1 MADTRASARIAHRA
15 VLALGMAAVAAAL
28 CAFEWPLEGGQPS
41 LYFGSAD
48 EGRFA
53 TSMTFSSDDGLVK
66 ASDDG
71 ELAFVF
77 DSGMTSKL
85 PSTIGSYIVVEHPR
99 GMAGVYSGMA
109 PGSSSAYL
117 RSIKK
122 GSILGRVGASGM
134 AKGPSLGFALYDRA
148 AGRWVNPL
156 LLLPPLADKTP
167 PVIRNAVLVKDGK
180 RLPLGE
186 TKSLPQGQYSI
197 AVDVTDPL
205 EAPGNP
211 GASAPYYLRLLIDGT
226 KVAELSFD
234 VVTAKDGKFLVGADG
249 PRGFEGCYAEDGR
262 IVLASRFFS
271 RGRTVIQVL
280 ARDYAGNER
289 QASWAL
295 LVE

>member
-1 MADTRASARIAHRA
+1 MADTRACPRRA
-15 VLALGMAAVAAAL
+15 TRAFLALGMAAVAAAL
-28 CAFEWPLEGGQPS
+28 CAFEWPLEGSQPG

-53 TSMTFSSDDGLVK
+53 TSMTFSSEDGLVK

-71 ELAFVF
+71 ELAFVS
-77 DSGMTSKL
+77 DAGMPSRL
-85 PSTIGSYIVVEHPR
+85 PSTIGSYVVVEHPR
-99 GMAGVYSGMA
+99 GIAGVYSGMA
-109 PGSSSAYL
+109 PGSSSSYL
-117 RSIKK
+117 RSVKK
-122 GSILGRVGASGM
+122 GSILGRVGSSGM

-167 PVIRNAVLVKDGK
+167 PVIRSAMLVKDGK
-180 RLPLGE
+180 RFPLGE
-186 TKSLPQGQYSI
+186 TKSVPQGQYSI
-197 AVDVTDPL
+197 AVDVVDPL
-205 EAPGNP
+205 EAQAAKGS
-211 GASAPYYLRLLIDGT
+211 SAPYYIRLLVDGT
-226 KVAELSFD
+226 KVTELSFD
-234 VVTAKDGKFLVGADG
+234 VVTARDGKFLVGADG

-295 LVE
+295 IVE

>member
-1 MADTRASARIAHRA
+1 MARPPVPPRTMLRIA
-15 VLALGMAAVAAAL
+15 LALCLVAAAMAL
-28 CAFEWPLEGGQPS
+28 WAFEWPLAGGLPR

-53 TSMTFSSDDGLVK
+53 TSMTFESEDGLVR

-71 ELAFVF
+71 ELAFAF
-77 DSGMTSKL
+77 DSGMASNL
-85 PSTIGSYIVVEHPR
+85 PSTIGSYLVVEHPR
-99 GMAGVYSGMA
+99 GIAGVYSGMA
-109 PGSSSAYL
+109 PGSASAYL
-117 RSIKK
+117 KTVKK
-122 GSILGRVGASGM
+122 GSILGRAGSSGLE
-134 AKGPSLGFALYDRA
+134 KGPSLDFALYDRGA
-148 AGRWVNPL
+148 ARWVNPL

-167 PVIRNAVLVKDGK
+167 PLIRSAMLMKDGK

-186 TKSLPQGQYSI
+186 TKSAPQGEYSI
-197 AVDVTDPL
+197 AVDVIDPL
-205 EAPGNP
+205 DVTAPSR
-211 GASAPYYLRLLIDGT
+211 ASAPYYLRLIIDGA

-234 VVTAKDGKFLVGADG
+234 VVAARDGRFMVGAEG

-271 RGRTVIQVL
+271 RGRTVVQVL

-295 LVE
+295 VVE

>member
-1 MADTRASARIAHRA
+1 MVDIRASARIARRA
-15 VLALGMAAVAAAL
+15 IPALGMAVLAAAL
-28 CAFEWPLEGGQPS
+28 CAFEWPLEGGKPS

-53 TSMTFSSDDGLVK
+53 TSMTFTSEDGLVK

-71 ELAFVF
+71 ELAFVY
-77 DSGMTSKL
+77 DSGIASGL
-85 PSTIGSYIVVEHPR
+85 PSTIGSYMVVEHPR
-99 GMAGVYSGMA
+99 GIAAVYAGMA

-117 RSIKK
+117 RSVKK
-122 GSILGRVGASGM
+122 GSILGRAGASGLS
-134 AKGPSLGFALYDRA
+134 KGPSLGFALYDRA
-148 AGRWVNPL
+148 ASRWVNPL

-180 RLPLGE
+180 RFPLGE
-186 TKSLPQGQYSI
+186 TKSVLQGQYSV
-197 AVDVTDPL
+197 AVDVADPL
-205 EAPGNP
+205 DAPGSA
-211 GASAPYYLRLLIDGT
+211 GASAPYYLRLLIDGA
-226 KVAELSFD
+226 KVTELSFD
-234 VVTAKDGKFLVGADG
+234 VVTARDGKFLVGADG

>member
-1 MADTRASARIAHRA
+1 MADHRITPRLASRT
-15 VLALGMAAVAAAL
+15 VLALGLAAAAAAL

-53 TSMTFSSDDGLVK
+53 TSMTFASEDGLVK

-71 ELAFVF
+71 ELAFVC
-77 DSGMTSKL
+77 DSGIASKL

-109 PGSSSAYL
+109 PGSPSSYL
-117 RSIKK
+117 RSIRK
-122 GSILGRVGASGM
+122 GSILGRAGSSGM
-134 AKGPSLGFALYDRA
+134 AKGPSLGFALFDRA

-167 PVIRNAVLVKDGK
+167 PVIRSAMLVKDGK

-186 TKSLPQGQYSI
+186 TKSVPQGQYSI
-197 AVDVTDPL
+197 AVDVADPL

-211 GASAPYYLRLLIDGT
+211 GTSAPYYLRLLIDGT
-226 KVAELSFD
+226 KVTELSFD
-234 VVTAKDGKFLVGADG
+234 VVTARDGKFLVGADG

-271 RGRTVIQVL
+271 RGRAVIQVL

-295 LVE
+295 LVV